1 MNIKTI
7 NIGNRLK
14 AIELLAQIKNK
25 NYGRIDIK
33 IENLHLKKLNELM
46 RKNIVDKNDA
56 YVSAET
62 LWSIMQEDQG
72 EDVHHHHGLT
82 DSDVLDGLRSITDPH
97 LIIQAE
103 INRYL
108 IVSLFISSFGL
119 PLMIV
124 IEINATLRKD
134 NKASVNKIVTIYPKD
149 DIQGLIE
156 KTPEKQLL
164 YKK

>member
-1 MNIKTI
+1 M
-7 NIGNRLK
+7 
-14 AIELLAQIKNK
+14 Q
-25 NYGRIDIK
+25 
-33 IENLHLKKLNELM
+33 
-46 RKNIVDKNDA
+46 DKP
-56 YVSAET
+56 
-62 LWSIMQEDQG
+62 G
-72 EDVHHHHGLT
+72 EDVHHHHGLKE
-82 DSDVLDGLRSITDPH
+82 SDVLDGLRSITNPH

-103 INRYL
+103 INRFL

-124 IEINATLRKD
+124 VEINATLRND
-134 NKASVNKIVTIYPKD
+134 NQASINKIVTIYPKD